1 MPILL
6 RFATAVLLFVL
17 TLSVPALADEPDYQ
31 ALANVDGATEEAQI
45 HFQLATRYYTTGR
58 FSSAADEFRI
68 SYELSGRIELLYN
81 AFLAHRE
88 AMELDEA
95 VEAGEAFIAGTTDEG
110 HRQNAEARL
119 ARVRELQAQLSAVPP
134 DDGPVEPESPRTDLV
149 ATEPVETEPYN
160 EDETA
165 SAAPWIVA
173 GAGGAI
179 ALASI
184 VPGVLA
190 LGDNADLDEL
200 CASGPCTGEADAIQ
214 VRGQRRATLSD
225 VMLFG
230 GLAIAAGGVIWGL
243 VTRRSSDTQGDDNSV
258 RAGAACSATGCTTHL
273 SGAF

>member
-119 ARVRELQAQLSAVPP
+119 ARVRELQAQLRTAPP
-134 DDGPVEPESPRTDLV
+134 EDGHIEPEPPRTDLV

-200 CASGPCTGEADAIQ
+200 CASGACTGEADAIQ

-243 VTRRSSDTQGDDNSV
+243 VTRGSSDTQSNDAV
-258 RAGAACSATGCTTHL
+258 RAGAACGATGCTANL